1 MFRKTDCACC
11 TGRCGH
17 RPLQTVCGFASVH
30 PCLQVRTAGR
40 TEASAPT
47 GRCAGSPMAC
57 AGLQIQ
63 SAGES
68 AASTP
73 TDILRGRQSSCKFVG
88 ASCAGG
94 ASPAPTQI
102 CWFDANVATSQN
114 VPPFSSSVSLR
125 LPPPHKGKAVG
136 AVQTPVRDKHGRG
149 LSVFFTSAPRRTDPR
164 GSG

>member
-1 MFRKTDCACC
+1 MFRKTECVCC

-47 GRCAGSPMAC
+47 GRCAGSPMVR
-57 AGLQIQ
+57 AGLQMQ

-73 TDILRGRQSSCKFVG
+73 TDTLRGRQSSCKFVG

-94 ASPAPTQI
+94 ASPALRKFVGLTQTWRQLKTYHPSPHPSAFGCHLPTRGRQ
-102 CWFDANVATSQN
+102 W
-114 VPPFSSSVSLR
+114 
-125 LPPPHKGKAVG
+125 
-136 AVQTPVRDKHGRG
+136 VQCKTPARDKHGRG
-149 LSVFFTSAPRRTDPR
+149 FFLFFTSAPRRTDPR

>member
-1 MFRKTDCACC
+1 MKKYLFAVGAGFYPARAERRCKFWCTDANTNAPVGADDPVRPLGTPVFAAMFRKTDCVCC

-47 GRCAGSPMAC
+47 GCCAFSPMVC
-57 AGLQIQ
+57 AILRLRA
-63 SAGES
+63 AGES

-73 TDILRGRQSSCKFVG
+73 TDTLRGRQSSCKFVG

-94 ASPAPTQI
+94 ASPAPT
-102 CWFDANVATSQN
+102 
-114 VPPFSSSVSLR
+114 LR
-125 LPPPHKGKAVG
+125 RNA
-136 AVQTPVRDKHGRG
+136 
-149 LSVFFTSAPRRTDPR
+149 
-164 GSG
+164 